1 MIMNSKIRLAAI
13 AVLLT
18 ISFSASGQTFREWFR
33 QGKTQTRY
41 LQDQNSAL
49 ESYAG
54 VLASGYLNAFRGLLE
69 EAGLKYGDL
78 ALHSG
83 YFGRLAKIGSWAGD
97 YPAIR
102 EVLRVQLLILTNCM
116 AIVRRVGRSG
126 LFSERESGMLRE
138 AAHGM
143 LRQTEQDISLV
154 ADLLTPGSLKMDD
167 GQRIRMILGIR
178 DRAQKRLDHASGT
191 RTQIDLMEEEREVAR
206 TEITGLGIFLGTRAE
221 EQ

>member
-1 MIMNSKIRLAAI
+1 
-13 AVLLT
+13 
-18 ISFSASGQTFREWFR
+18 
-33 QGKTQTRY
+33 
-41 LQDQNSAL
+41 
-49 ESYAG
+49 
-54 VLASGYLNAFRGLLE
+54 
-69 EAGLKYGDL
+69 
-78 ALHSG
+78 
-83 YFGRLAKIGSWAGD
+83 
-97 YPAIR
+97 
-102 EVLRVQLLILTNCM
+102 M

-138 AAHGM
+138 TAHGM